1 MGESTVTTG
10 FGEEMRVLV
19 ERMAEAATDWLASLS
34 ADQRSKAQFTFPD
47 EEERTLWY
55 YTPTERGGVPLEEM
69 DPIQQRL
76 AHRFIA
82 SGLSGPGYNAV
93 ATIMGL
99 ENILDAREGWKAT
112 YPGRPLPSRGRNPLL
127 YYVSVFGD
135 PSTGTWGWRVG
146 GHHVCLNYTIVGGVI
161 AAPTPLFF
169 GSNPAECRFVGPGLL
184 RPLAGEED
192 LGRELLFSLDNEQLG
207 TAMLA
212 PVAPTDIVQSNRP
225 RVEAGALPKS
235 TSQLFGKTVPD
246 ESVQTFMG
254 VDRFHRDR
262 NGPNRMTPDDYQ
274 EVLRYTP
281 HPKGLAAAAMK
292 PNQREILVAVI
303 RQYVDRLPEQLAA
316 IHRRRL
322 TEEDFD
328 AMHFAWAG
336 GREHLQPHYY
346 RIQGPRLLIEYDNTQ
361 NDANHIHAVWRDPEG
376 DFGVDLLAEHY
387 RTAH

>member
-1 MGESTVTTG
+1 MGEATAMAG
-10 FGEEMRVLV
+10 HGEEMRVLV
-19 ERMAEAATDWLASLS
+19 ERMAEAASDWLAGLS
-34 ADQRSKAQFTFPD
+34 PDQRREARFSFPD

-55 YTPTERGGVPLEEM
+55 YTPTARGGLAIEDM
-69 DPIQQRL
+69 DPLQQRL

-99 ENILDAREGWKAT
+99 ENILDQREGWKAI
-112 YPGRPLPSRGRNPLL
+112 YPGRVEPNRGRDPLL

-135 PSTGTWGWRVG
+135 PSSGTWGWRVG

-161 AAPTPLFF
+161 ASPTPLFF

-192 LGRELLFSLDNEQLG
+192 LGRELLFALDEEQLSS
-207 TAMLA
+207 AVLA

-225 RVEAGALPKS
+225 RVEVGALPRS
-235 TSQLFGKTVPD
+235 TSQLFGRTVPD
-246 ESVQTFMG
+246 EAVQAFMG
-254 VDRFHRDR
+254 AERWDRDR
-262 NGPNRMTPDDYQ
+262 NGPNRMTPDDYK
-274 EVLRYTP
+274 EALRYTP
-281 HPKGLAAAAMK
+281 HPKGLSASRMK
-292 PNQREILVAVI
+292 APQRETFVALI

-322 TEEDFD
+322 TDDEFA

-346 RIQGPRLLIEYDNTQ
+346 RVQGPRLLIEYDNTQ

-376 DFGVDLLAEHY
+376 DFGIDLLAEHY
-387 RTAH
+387 RQAH